1 MPGIRDRFWKK
12 RQQGGGRAAA
22 LLYAIWL
29 NVQYYLLFRRSLG
42 EPARTLYEDRR
53 LYSGGSESSLSVR
66 QPPQMLADA
75 LAAYD
80 VISFDVFDTLLFRP
94 LAAPADL
101 FDLVGMTLRYPGF
114 RALRIQAEKQARQ
127 SRQAH
132 SGYAEVTLEEIWA
145 ELSRVSGIPADEGI
159 RAEWT
164 WERRCCTANA
174 YMLAV
179 VRALRAKGKTLCIV
193 SDMYLGRERI
203 RALLAPSQRILFR
216 GTKACPKAAAVCM
229 RGCAVPLVRSTHLRM
244 SGITLMRIRSRRRHR
259 ELSHSAARMCSMPAG
274 DTGRRICPRL
284 PAVYTPAWSMRICTA
299 DWRCIRGNTN
309 TALCTAVCL

>member
-1 MPGIRDRFWKK
+1 MKERIYRLLIGRVPGIRDRFWKK
-12 RQQGGGRAAA
+12 RQQSGGRAAA

-42 EPARTLYEDRR
+42 EPARILYEDRR

-145 ELSRVSGIPADEGI
+145 ELSRVPGHTGRMRASG
-159 RAEWT
+159 R
-164 WERRCCTANA
+164 N
-174 YMLAV
+174 
-179 VRALRAKGKTLCIV
+179 
-193 SDMYLGRERI
+193 GRG
-203 RALLAPSQRILFR
+203 R
-216 GTKACPKAAAVCM
+216 GAAA
-229 RGCAVPLVRSTHLRM
+229 P
-244 SGITLMRIRSRRRHR
+244 RI
-259 ELSHSAARMCSMPAG
+259 P
-274 DTGRRICPRL
+274 IC
-284 PAVYTPAWSMRICTA
+284 
-299 DWRCIRGNTN
+299 WR
-309 TALCTAVCL
+309 